1 MRVAID
7 HLGYVKATAVQTYIL
22 SRMSSKVNIYAISPS
37 GTGKTVAMILSMLNN
52 IDQSKNIV
60 QSMMICVTFEAAY
73 QAHKYA
79 LEIIERA
86 GMEINVCLARSD
98 KSPWTT
104 ACCGTCHAII
114 GSSHSEM
121 QPVEVDGI
129 KEIYLDD
136 GDVKITEKLISFI
149 KTLPSTRI
157 ILASSTSNTNSLNQ
171 LTQFGAIDQ
180 LKLPKHQWFNKNVKH
195 CFIVRDDNFSPK
207 EKLYMMGEILRLMK
221 EKCPTAQ
228 GLIYC
233 QVL

>member
-1 MRVAID
+1 
-7 HLGYVKATAVQTYIL
+7 
-22 SRMSSKVNIYAISPS
+22 MSSKNNIYAISQS
-37 GTGKTVAMILSMLNN
+37 GTGKTVGMILSMLNN

-60 QSMMICVTFEAAY
+60 QSLMICVTFEAAY

-79 LEIIERA
+79 LEIIERT
-86 GMEINVCLARSD
+86 GMKINIYLARSD

-104 ACCGTCHAII
+104 ACCGNYHGII

-121 QPVEVDGI
+121 HPVEVAGI

-136 GDVKITEKLISFI
+136 GDVKVTEKLISFM
-149 KTLPSTRI
+149 KTLQSIRI
-157 ILASSTSNTNSLNQ
+157 ILASSTSNPNSMNQ
-171 LTQFGAIDQ
+171 LTQFGAVDQ

-195 CFIVRDDNFSPK
+195 CFIVLDDNFCPK
-207 EKLYMMGEILRLMK
+207 QNFLKLYMTGEILRLMK

-233 QVL
+233 QVLYRAI